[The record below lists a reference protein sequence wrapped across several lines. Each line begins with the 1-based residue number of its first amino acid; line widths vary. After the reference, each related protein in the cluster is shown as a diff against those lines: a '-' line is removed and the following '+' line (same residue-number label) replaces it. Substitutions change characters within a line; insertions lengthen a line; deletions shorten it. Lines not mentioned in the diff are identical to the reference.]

1 MTSTINETTIHT
13 KTKKAELGQFYTKN
27 YQYILQNI
35 KVPSFIKNIIEP
47 FAGEGDLL
55 TYLKNSHRKY
65 NIEAFDIEPKQD
77 NIIQRDTLLNP
88 PSYKNKYIVT
98 NPPYLARNKSDN
110 KQIYDLYQ
118 QNDLYKCFLKALIG
132 EPSSGGI
139 LIIPLNFICSTRKN
153 DVLLRKNFLDIYS
166 IQQLNIFEET
176 VFEDTSTTVCSLSFL
191 NRTISSQDDFINIDI
206 YPSKLNIKTKLTQ
219 ENNYAIGGDIYN
231 ISKSSEYNFKRLTSK
246 NLHDRN
252 TNIVIKCIDDNS
264 DSLIRAEYVEQ
275 TEKLFVDTT
284 PKCSA
289 RGYLTL
295 IINPPISVKE
305 QKRIVSDFNVFL
317 NKKRQQY
324 HSLFLANYR
333 ESKDIARKRISFD
346 LVYKIIGY
354 LIS

>member
-1 MTSTINETTIHT
+1 MTSTINKIPIHT

-27 YQYILQNI
+27 YEYILQNI
-35 KVPSFIKNIIEP
+35 KVPSFIKDIIEP

-55 TYLKNSHRKY
+55 TYLNNSLQEY

-77 NIIQRDTLLNP
+77 NIKQRDTLLNP
-88 PSYKNKYIVT
+88 PSYKDKYIVS
-98 NPPYLARNKSDN
+98 NPPYLARNKTDN

-118 QNDLYKCFLKALIG
+118 QNDLYKCFLKALIDD
-132 EPSSGGI
+132 PSLGGI

-153 DVLLRKNFLDIYS
+153 DVLLRKKFLDIYA

-176 VFEDTSTTVCSLSFL
+176 VFEDTSTTVCSLLFL
-191 NRTISSQDDFINIDI
+191 NRNINKPNNYINIDI
-206 YPSKLNIKTKLTQ
+206 YPRKLNIKTLLTE
-219 ENNYAIGGDIYN
+219 ENNYTIGGDIYN
-231 ISKSSEYNFKRLTSK
+231 IPKSNSYQFKRLTSK
-246 NLHDRN
+246 NINERN
-252 TNIVIKCIDDNS
+252 THIVIKCIDDNS
-264 DSLIRAEYVEQ
+264 SSLIRAEYIEQ
-275 TEKLFVDTT
+275 MEELFVDNT

-295 IINPPISVKE
+295 IINPPISIKQ
-305 QKRIVSDFNVFL
+305 QKQLVSDFNLFI